1 MFFNTEEDEL
11 PHNNYAYSFISLLI
25 TQEFETDRFLALAM
39 HRFGQI
45 GSGIRLV
52 ALRHGECFALEET
65 PTS

>member
-11 PHNNYAYSFISLLI
+11 PHNNYAFCFTNFPI
-25 TQEFETDRFLALAM
+25 TQEMEFETDRFLALAM

-52 ALRHGECFALEET
+52 R
-65 PTS
+65 

>member
-1 MFFNTEEDEL
+1 MFFNTEEEDEL
-11 PHNNYAYSFISLLI
+11 PHNNYAYSFINLLI

-52 ALRHGECFALEET
+52 R
-65 PTS
+65 